1 MLLGWASQDLVG
13 RERTLGYP
21 NLSLEAKKKVLNDD
35 ILLFRMILL
44 YVVAQ
49 MARDSQLR
57 SAGSTTKTELGKE
70 ETGGVLAGAARGAGG
85 GASLRF
91 FLRTYEWVTMKRMMK
106 VRAVTFFQ
114 GDFGGEAR
122 KPTTCGTNLVLELPD
137 PAGRRA

>member
-1 MLLGWASQDLVG
+1 M
-13 RERTLGYP
+13 
-21 NLSLEAKKKVLNDD
+21 LNDD

-57 SAGSTTKTELGKE
+57 SAGSTTKTELGKKRQVGFLLEQPAEPE
-70 ETGGVLAGAARGAGG
+70 EEPAC
-85 GASLRF
+85 ASF
-91 FLRTYEWVTMKRMMK
+91 WRTYEWVTMKRMMK

-122 KPTTCGTNLVLELPD
+122 KPTWSLSCRIRLSMEDMHEERGRSCP
-137 PAGRRA
+137 PSSWRGGRRA